1 MNWQVKIGY
10 CWKEIVIMA
19 LVIGI
24 FVYFWT
30 KSINSNI
37 VWLSNDISKIETN
50 LSEKATQRN
59 ILLKEISGKLDKLH
73 VIIEI
78 AEAEEEK

>member
-10 CWKEIVIMA
+10 CWKEVVIMA

-30 KSINSNI
+30 KSINANI
-37 VWLSNDISKIETN
+37 TTLSSDVSRIETN
-50 LSEKATQRN
+50 LSDKATKRN
-59 ILLKEISGKLDKLH
+59 ELLEEISGKLDLLNVK
-73 VIIEI
+73 
-78 AEAEEEK
+78 